1 MFYLKYIIY
10 FIIINIVNC
19 SNDQSTLNQEKLS
32 NEKSTLLALSFYRN
46 NGECLRKETSS
57 GSSIY
62 TCSKYD
68 NGLCN
73 INLLIFTSGE
83 KTKLLS
89 DTTKIINKRPEC
101 KESLVL
107 SGLLNQAINTN
118 DEIDTFKRNN
128 SFTGLD
134 SCNTKNFSKY
144 EKLVSKEELLFLISA
159 RGKIGTF
166 AYNSAQSIFET
177 TIKKNARECLAN
189 EFSET
194 ENQLLKDIYSATKV
208 QEVKCTESS
217 STGLCN

>member
-19 SNDQSTLNQEKLS
+19 SNDQSSLNQEKLS
-32 NEKSTLLALSFYRN
+32 TERNTLLALSFYRN

-101 KESLVL
+101 KESLAL
-107 SGLLNQAINTN
+107 SGILIPAISTN
-118 DEIDTFKRNN
+118 DEIDTLKRNN

-144 EKLVSKEELLFLISA
+144 EKLVSKEELLFLTSA

-166 AYNSAQSIFET
+166 AYKSTQSLLET

-194 ENQLLKDIYSATKV
+194 ENLLF
-208 QEVKCTESS
+208 
-217 STGLCN
+217 